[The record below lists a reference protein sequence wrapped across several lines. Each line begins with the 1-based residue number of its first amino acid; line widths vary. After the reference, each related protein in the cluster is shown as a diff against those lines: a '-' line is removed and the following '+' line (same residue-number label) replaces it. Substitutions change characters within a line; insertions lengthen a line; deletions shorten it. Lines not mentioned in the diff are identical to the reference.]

1 MMSEKSVLAGELS
14 FVSLSDCFQILG
26 GNNSTGTLQLTNPNI
41 PAPGVIYFV
50 DGNPVDATSGSL
62 AGVEAIY
69 SLFGWV
75 DGSFRF
81 IEGPVSRPVVITNSR
96 MEIVLDAMRMLD
108 DGVTKRVGGT
118 FSQENVDSFRDSDNP
133 TTTRELP
140 VIKGPFVDYMYVVD
154 EEGFRDG
161 TKIVTEGGHGNWI
174 WVILEGMVQVTREVP
189 GGTLDLARLGEG
201 CFIGTVISFV
211 ERHYMRNVSVT
222 AVGDLQVGVLDTQR
236 LYQEYIALS
245 KELQTLIVS
254 LDGRLQKITDRAAA
268 LYENKNNGLKL
279 PEKKKLVLKQG
290 SPKEGGYA
298 INQGNAYLVTQ
309 KGNGY
314 RPLICLEAGDIF
326 GNIPFIDAGLEPRN
340 AAVVASEDLKV
351 SRVDTQVLQQE
362 YKQLPAIFRNLMEG
376 VCTCVSMTTH
386 LINSL

>member
-1 MMSEKSVLAGELS
+1 MTSEESVLAGKLS
-14 FVSLSDCFQILG
+14 FVSLADCFQILG

-62 AGVEAIY
+62 TGLDAIY

-81 IEGPVSRPVVITNSR
+81 SEEPVSRTPVITNSR

-108 DGVTKRVGGT
+108 DGVTKRRGGA
-118 FSQENVDSFRDSDNP
+118 FSKEGTEGSCHSDSSEARREP
-133 TTTRELP
+133 T

-154 EEGFRDG
+154 EDAFRDG

-174 WVILEGMVQVTREVP
+174 WVILEGMVRVTREVS
-189 GGTLDLARLGEG
+189 GGTLELVRLGEG
-201 CFIGTVISFV
+201 CFIGTVNSFM
-211 ERHYMRNVSVT
+211 ERDYMRNVTVT

-236 LYQEYIALS
+236 LYQEYVSLPS
-245 KELQTLIVS
+245 DLQTLILS
-254 LDGRLQKITDRAAA
+254 MDGRLQKITDRAAT
-268 LYENKNNGLKL
+268 LFENKNDELKL
-279 PEKKKLVLKQG
+279 PENKKLVLKQG
-290 SPKEGGYA
+290 SSKEGVCA
-298 INQGNAYLVTQ
+298 ITQGNAYLVKQTR
-309 KGNGY
+309 NGY
-314 RPLICLEAGDIF
+314 RPLIRLGRGDIF
-326 GNIPFIDAGLEPRN
+326 GNIPFVEAGQEPRN

-351 SRVDTQVLQQE
+351 NKLDILTLHQN

-376 VCTCVSMTTH
+376 VCTCVSVTTH
-386 LINSL
+386 LAANM